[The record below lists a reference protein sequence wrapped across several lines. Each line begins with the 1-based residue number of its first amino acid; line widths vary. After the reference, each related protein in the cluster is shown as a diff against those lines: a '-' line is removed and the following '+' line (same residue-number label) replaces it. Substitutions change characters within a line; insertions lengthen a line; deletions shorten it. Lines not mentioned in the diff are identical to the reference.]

1 MAIQSNAIWAL
12 QCPSDMTFER
22 LMKKVLAGLPL
33 TVCLIDLD
41 DILVPGCTSE
51 EHIKNLRVVL
61 LRLRETKLKL
71 SPKKCILFQRQVK
84 FLGHIVSK
92 DGVASDP
99 EKLQAVHSWPRPS
112 NVSETRRFLGL
123 CSYYWRY
130 VPNFAELAHPL
141 HQSTEKMQ
149 VFNWND
155 DMEKSFVSLK
165 RALTEALV
173 FCYHSADQRGT
184 TVLPGKSY
192 LQL

>member
-1 MAIQSNAIWAL
+1 MPQRHLSAL
-12 QCPSDMTFER
+12 WRNFSLVYHSQFASSH
-22 LMKKVLAGLPL
+22 
-33 TVCLIDLD
+33 

-61 LRLRETKLKL
+61 LRLREAKLKL

-92 DGVASDP
+92 DGVATDP
-99 EKLQAVHSWPRPS
+99 EKLQAVRAWPRSS

-123 CSYYWRY
+123 CSYYRRY

-155 DMEKSFVSLK
+155 DMEKSFGPSPLLSRSRSTLNARYRCKCRSSELRSCISCTTLK
-165 RALTEALV
+165 HRDTWG
-173 FCYHSADQRGT
+173 YRR
-184 TVLPGKSY
+184 P
-192 LQL
+192 